1 MRGARLEVQLTKSR
15 IEQRLVSER
24 SARPPA
30 ALPWTQREQQRAAE
44 GESARS
50 GSRGG
55 IPAVAAPSSWLSPT
69 CTAPWLQVW
78 PPFRTRSLGDVDG
91 ILSWE
96 QRVAIVSADPVQRA
110 RRERLSRG
118 CNAIQEGGPGGG
130 PGGGPKRRVLSPADL
145 KHLLVDDEHR
155 LIYCYVPKVACTNWK
170 RVMLV
175 LSGRAR
181 GRQAQAIPAH
191 EAHRLVSA
199 YTNKFTKRYNT
210 AFHSRYGTRIIQ
222 RHRHAP
228 GAEAARRGSD
238 VRFEEFAWYLADPR
252 TRAEEPFNEH
262 WETAAALCHPCHV
275 RYDVVGKYET
285 LQRDAGLVL
294 RLAGAGADVQFP
306 PRAGARP
313 GAAGGG
319 DGGGGRGG
327 KVSEARREALKHF
340 RTLGAHYRR
349 RLYALYRHDF
359 LLFNYSAAAF
369 MDAR

>member
-1 MRGARLEVQLTKSR
+1 MRLRLFR
-15 IEQRLVSER
+15 M
-24 SARPPA
+24 
-30 ALPWTQREQQRAAE
+30 ALFSCGCSILLALAYLH
-44 GESARS
+44 
-50 GSRGG
+50 GSLAPG
-55 IPAVAAPSSWLSPT
+55 VA
-69 CTAPWLQVW
+69 
-78 PPFRTRSLGDVDG
+78 PFRTRSLGDVDG

-191 EAHRLVSA
+191 EAHVPGALRSLAHFNASEINRRLHSYLSFLFVRHPFERLVSA

-306 PRAGARP
+306 PAPARARR
-313 GAAGGG
+313 GGG